1 MSDYPTAGELA
12 SALRA
17 HKVSS
22 VELVADAIRRIEA
35 ADASINAVVARD
47 FENSRTA
54 ARAADAAIAR
64 EEGGPLLGVP
74 VTVKEAF
81 DVAGLPTTWGLP
93 SARDAIAREDAVV
106 VMRLKRAGAVVLGKT
121 NVPTMLADW
130 QCGNPLYGETSN
142 PWRGD
147 LTPGGSSGGGA
158 AALAAGFV
166 SLEYGSDLAAS
177 LRAPASFC
185 GVYAHKPS
193 RGLVPPRG
201 FAPPGAPRGPI
212 APAIDLSALGPMAR
226 SAADLELALA
236 VTAGPDSPDDLAW
249 RLAPPPA
256 RWSTLKEYRVLVLD
270 EHPAIPTLRA
280 LRDAIEQRAQA
291 LARAG
296 CAVARSSPLAPDLLE
311 ISVLFVELLLSQFSA
326 DSGNEAFARAREEA
340 DRLALGVEPLA
351 AAGVRAWALS
361 HRDWVRDDRR
371 RLGVAD
377 RWRQL
382 FESVD
387 VVLCPAMPTNAFP
400 RQSPEQHRGVLD
412 VDGRAMPYDAQ
423 PLWAAVATVT
433 GQPATVVPLGLDAA
447 GLPVGAQVIGPY
459 LEDLTTLRFAQ
470 LMEQEFGGFVAPVTI
485 ARS

>member
-1 MSDYPTAGELA
+1 MSNHPTAGELA
-12 SALRA
+12 SALKAR
-17 HKVSS
+17 KVSS
-22 VELVADAIRRIEA
+22 VELVEDAIARIET
-35 ADASINAVVARD
+35 ADASINAVVVRD
-47 FENSRTA
+47 FDNARA
-54 ARAADAAIAR
+54 QARAADAAIASG
-64 EEGGPLLGVP
+64 ETGPLLGVP

-93 SARDAIAREDAVV
+93 SVWEAVAEEDAVV
-106 VMRLKRAGAVVLGKT
+106 VTRLKRAGAVVLGKT

-130 QCGNPLYGETSN
+130 QCANPLYGETSN
-142 PWRGD
+142 PWRSA

-185 GVYAHKPS
+185 GVYAHKPT

-212 APAIDLSALGPMAR
+212 ASTIDLSALGPMAR

-236 VTAGPDSPDDLAW
+236 VTAGPDTPDDLAW
-249 RLAPPPA
+249 RLDLPPA
-256 RWSTLKEYRVLVLD
+256 RKGKLEDYRVLVLD
-270 EHPAIPTLRA
+270 EHPAIPTSRA
-280 LRDAIEQRAQA
+280 VRDAIEQRAQA
-291 LARAG
+291 LTRAG

-326 DSGNEAFARAREEA
+326 DSSDEAFAQAREEA
-340 DRLALGVEPLA
+340 DRLGANADPLA

-361 HRDWVRDDRR
+361 HRAWVRDDRR
-371 RLGVAD
+371 RLGVAI

-382 FESVD
+382 FETVD

-433 GQPATVVPLGLDAA
+433 GQPSTVVPLGLDGA

-459 LEDLTTLRFAQ
+459 LEDLTALRFAQ
-470 LMEQEFGGFVAPVTI
+470 LMEQAFGGFIPP
-485 ARS
+485 SP

>member
-1 MSDYPTAGELA
+1 MSEYPKAVELA
-12 SALRA
+12 AALRA
-17 HKVSS
+17 RRVSS
-22 VELVADAIRRIEA
+22 VEIVEHAIGRIDA
-35 ADASINAVVARD
+35 ADAAINAVVVRD
-47 FENSRTA
+47 FERARTA

-64 EEGGPLLGVP
+64 GEAGPLLGVP
-74 VTVKEAF
+74 ITVKEAF

-93 SARDAIAREDAVV
+93 AARDAVAREDAVV
-106 VMRLKRAGAVVLGKT
+106 VGRLKRAGAVVLGKT

-130 QCGNPLYGETSN
+130 QCGNPVYGETSN

-193 RGLVPPRG
+193 RGLVPSRG

-212 APAIDLSALGPMAR
+212 APTIDLSALGPMAR

-236 VTAGPDSPDDLAW
+236 VTAGPDTPDDIAW
-249 RLAPPPA
+249 RLALPTA
-256 RWSTLKEYRVLVLD
+256 RWRSLAEHRVLVID
-270 EHPAIPTLRA
+270 EHPAIPTSRVLRG
-280 LRDAIEQRAQA
+280 AIEDRARA

-296 CAVARSSPLAPDLLE
+296 CAVAHASPLAPDLLE

-326 DSGNEAFARAREEA
+326 DSGDEAFLQAREEA
-340 DRLALGVEPLA
+340 DRLAPDTDPLA
-351 AAGVRAWALS
+351 AAGARAWALS

-371 RLGVAD
+371 RLAAAS
-377 RWRQL
+377 RWREL
-382 FESVD
+382 FESFD

-400 RQSPEQHRGVLD
+400 KQAPQAHRGRLD
-412 VDGRAMPYDAQ
+412 VDGRPMPYDAL
-423 PLWAAVATVT
+423 PLWGAVATVT
-433 GQPATVVPLGLDAA
+433 GLPATVVPLGLDAS
-447 GLPVGAQVIGPY
+447 GIPVGAQVIGPY
-459 LEDLTTLRFAQ
+459 LEDLTTLRFSQ
-470 LMEQEFGGFVAPVTI
+470 LMEQEFGGFRPPP
-485 ARS
+485 RL